1 MLKKLEWVANGI
13 VMQTTEI
20 ETNQRKF
27 NGILLKEMFENE
39 DADTL
44 TSLGISD
51 LVDYEL
57 FIEDFTIR
65 KNGAI
70 KLDGKVIY

>member
-1 MLKKLEWVANGI
+1 MLKKLEWVANGL

-65 KNGAI
+65 KNGVI